1 MSVRMR
7 RRCLHGLLAGM
18 MMVVFGSVGMAQPN
32 DPAYG
37 VWKLNLAKSKYSPG
51 PAPKEGTV
59 TIEAAGP
66 GRKVTV
72 NVVAADGTPVKW
84 GYSGNFDGKDIRV
97 TGDNPDADVVILKR
111 LSANTTRSTWKKVD
125 KRTLV
130 NGISVSADGK
140 TLTVATT
147 GVNAKGQTVKNTQ
160 VFDKQ

>member
-18 MMVVFGSVGMAQPN
+18 MTVVFGSVIMAQPN

-37 VWKLNLAKSKYSPG
+37 VWKLNLAKSKFSPG
-51 PAPKEGTV
+51 PAPKEATV
-59 TIEAAGP
+59 TVEAAGP

-72 NVVAADGTPVKW
+72 NAVAGDGTPLKW

-111 LSANTTRSTWKKVD
+111 LSANTTRSTWKKAD

-140 TLTVATT
+140 TLTVAQQ

>member
-7 RRCLHGLLAGM
+7 RRSLHGLLAGM
-18 MMVVFGSVGMAQPN
+18 MMVVFGGVGMAQPN

-72 NVVAADGTPVKW
+72 TVVAADGTALKW

-111 LSANTTRSTWKKVD
+111 LSASTTRSTWKKGD

-140 TLTVATT
+140 TLTVASS

>member
-7 RRCLHGLLAGM
+7 QRCFHGLLAGIL
-18 MMVVFGSVGMAQPN
+18 VVAGSSLAWAQAN
-32 DPAYG
+32 DPQYG
-37 VWKLNLAKSKYSPG
+37 TWKLNLAKSKYSPG
-51 PAPKEGTV
+51 PAPKEATV

-72 NVVAADGTPVKW
+72 NGVAADGTAVKW
-84 GYSGNFDGKDIRV
+84 GYSGNFDGKEIRL
-97 TGDNPDADVVILKR
+97 TGNNPDADVVILKR
-111 LSANTTRSTWKKVD
+111 ISANAVRTTNKMAG

-130 NGISVSADGK
+130 NGVSVSPDGK

>member
-1 MSVRMR
+1 MNVRI
-7 RRCLHGLLAGM
+7 RRCVHGLAAGM
-18 MMVVFGSVGMAQPN
+18 LLIAGSGVATAQAT
-32 DPAYG
+32 DPQYG

-72 NVVAADGTPVKW
+72 EGVAADGTPVKW
-84 GYSGNFDGKDIRV
+84 GYSGNFDGKEIRV
-97 TGDNPDADVVILKR
+97 TGTNPDGDVVILKR
-111 LSANTTRSTWKKVD
+111 VSANAVRSTYKLAA
-125 KRTLV
+125 KRTTV

-147 GVNAKGQTVKNTQ
+147 GVNGKGQTVKNTQ

>member
-1 MSVRMR
+1 V
-7 RRCLHGLLAGM
+7 
-18 MMVVFGSVGMAQPN
+18 
-32 DPAYG
+32 
-37 VWKLNLAKSKYSPG
+37 
-51 PAPKEGTV
+51 TV
-59 TIEAAGP
+59 T
-66 GRKVTV
+66 
-72 NVVAADGTPVKW
+72 VVAADGTALKW

-111 LSANTTRSTWKKVD
+111 LSASTTRSTWKKGD

-140 TLTVATT
+140 TLTVASS